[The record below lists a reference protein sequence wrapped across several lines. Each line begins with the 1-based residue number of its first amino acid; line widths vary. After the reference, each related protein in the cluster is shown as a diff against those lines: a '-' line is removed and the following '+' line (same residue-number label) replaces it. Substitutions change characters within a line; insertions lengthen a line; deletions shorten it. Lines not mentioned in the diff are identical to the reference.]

1 MNILVYGAGVIGS
14 VYAARLQRAGYNVTL
29 LARSQRAASLRT
41 QGILLENASTGQR
54 TTTHISVIDHLAP
67 KDTYDVVLVTVRMDQ
82 LASIL
87 PMLAI
92 NHQIP
97 TVLFMLNNPHGI
109 QRYEIIEPQRV
120 VLGFPSVGGT
130 RQDEVI
136 RYILIRQ
143 QQTTLGEVDGR
154 VTPRLQQLA
163 TAFKKAGFSVA
174 LSPDMQAWLK
184 THAIFVSCIS
194 AALTTT
200 EGDSVRL
207 GHTRKSVVMM
217 VQAIREGFMALKAQ
231 GTPISPFNLKVLF
244 LWMPRW
250 FAVLYWQYALR
261 TTVGTLAIAPHA
273 HAACD
278 EMYQV
283 ARDIMAQLQTSSV
296 STPTLRHL
304 LAFLDTPA

>member
-14 VYAARLQRAGYNVTL
+14 VYAAQLKRAGYNVTL
-29 LARSQRAASLRT
+29 LARGQRAASLRT

-97 TVLFMLNNPHGI
+97 TVLFMLNNPLGI
-109 QRYEIIEPQRV
+109 QRYEILEPQRV

-231 GTPISPFNLKVLF
+231 GTPLSPFNLKVLF

-273 HAACD
+273 NAARD
-278 EMYQV
+278 EMCQV

-296 STPTLRHL
+296 STTTLRHL

>member
-29 LARSQRAASLRT
+29 LARGRRAASLRT

-97 TVLFMLNNPHGI
+97 TVLFMLNNPLGI
-109 QRYEIIEPQRV
+109 QQYEILGLQRV

-273 HAACD
+273 HAARD

>member
-1 MNILVYGAGVIGS
+1 MHILVYGAGVIGS

-29 LARSQRAASLRT
+29 LARGQRAVSLRT

-97 TVLFMLNNPHGI
+97 TVLFMLNNPLGI
-109 QRYEIIEPQRV
+109 QQYEILGLQRV

-174 LSPDMQAWLK
+174 LSPDMCQ
-184 THAIFVSCIS
+184 
-194 AALTTT
+194 
-200 EGDSVRL
+200 RL
-207 GHTRKSVVMM
+207 RNF
-217 VQAIREGFMALKAQ
+217 A
-231 GTPISPFNLKVLF
+231 
-244 LWMPRW
+244 PR
-250 FAVLYWQYALR
+250 
-261 TTVGTLAIAPHA
+261 
-273 HAACD
+273 
-278 EMYQV
+278 
-283 ARDIMAQLQTSSV
+283 
-296 STPTLRHL
+296 
-304 LAFLDTPA
+304 

>member
-1 MNILVYGAGVIGS
+1 MIGLFKRSQGKMNILVYGAGVIGS

-29 LARSQRAASLRT
+29 LARGQRAASLRT

-97 TVLFMLNNPHGI
+97 TVLFMLNNPLGI
-109 QRYEIIEPQRV
+109 QQYEILGLQRV

-163 TAFKKAGFSVA
+163 TTFKKAGFSVA

-207 GHTRKSVVMM
+207 GRTRESVVMM

-250 FAVLYWQYALR
+250 FAVLLR
-261 TTVGTLAIAPHA
+261 F
-273 HAACD
+273 
-278 EMYQV
+278 
-283 ARDIMAQLQTSSV
+283 S
-296 STPTLRHL
+296 
-304 LAFLDTPA
+304 